1 MKPNLQFVRV
11 LAGPAAT
18 LLLLWLPLQRVAP
31 QSPGPTPTPP
41 PGQISTP
48 PAAAAPASSTQPT
61 PTPPPEPTPFVWS
74 DDLRDDESLSREERI
89 RRHQLRL
96 QQVLA
101 EAQAKAEERKKAAA
115 AEQQAAGAAML
126 PAPAPPPAP
135 TPAPAPL
142 PPPPAPPP
150 APAAQ
155 AAFRTSK
162 GIVYF
167 RPFQILSRA
176 GDSFDTTVE
185 VFNSSGEPFDEL
197 VLAIKYDPLVVAPEE
212 VNDAAIYKYASEP
225 SLQVN
230 RSKGEI
236 RYAARLK
243 QNISQ
248 TTTTLLTLRWRA
260 LNPVLYSEIGFL
272 LNDEA
277 TRIGKGGGN
286 ILGYVAAGERTG
298 GALSAGVVI
307 SPRDDSPRTIIPP
320 LTETA
325 LARVDQRV
333 ELHLEAEPETARKG
347 EEWIVSVMLRNDPA
361 LPFNDLR
368 ARIFFR
374 PDRLQVEDWHTGNWI
389 RQGINIYDGFA
400 HERYPFDVHRAN
412 SADNVRGEILY
423 HVGTRLARYFPS
435 GEIARIK
442 FKALEDASLDDVWF
456 DFEVADS
463 PEHRFSDVSFLGSSV
478 MFAPRRKIEVPARP
492 TPEPLRPPDS

>member
-1 MKPNLQFVRV
+1 MKPILQYVRV
-11 LAGPAAT
+11 LMVPAAT
-18 LLLLWLPLQRVAP
+18 LVLLWVSLQSVAP
-31 QSPGPTPTPP
+31 QSPGPTPAPP
-41 PGQISTP
+41 PAPTP
-48 PAAAAPASSTQPT
+48 LTPAPAPTPAPT
-61 PTPPPEPTPFVWS
+61 PTPPPEPTPYVWS

-115 AEQQAAGAAML
+115 AEQQAAAAAIQPAAPPPPTA
-126 PAPAPPPAP
+126 PAPAP
-135 TPAPAPL
+135 T
-142 PPPPAPPP
+142 PPPPAPAP
-150 APAAQ
+150 APAPTAQ
-155 AAFRTSK
+155 ATFRMSK

-167 RPFQILSRA
+167 RPFQILSRV

-185 VFNSSGEPFDEL
+185 VFNGSGEPFDEL
-197 VLAIKYDPLVVAPEE
+197 VLVMKYDPLVVAPQE
-212 VNDAAIYKYASEP
+212 VNDAAIHRHASDA

-230 RSKGEI
+230 RSKGEL

-248 TTTTLLTLRWRA
+248 TTTALLTIRWRA
-260 LNPVLYSEIGFL
+260 LNPVLYSEIGFI

-277 TRIGKGGGN
+277 TRIGKGEGN
-286 ILGYVAAGERTG
+286 ILGYVAAGERPG
-298 GALSAGVVI
+298 GALSAGVVVA
-307 SPRDDSPRTIIPP
+307 PRDDSPRKIIPP

-333 ELHLEAEPETARKG
+333 ELHLEAEPETVGKG
-347 EEWIVSVMLRNDPA
+347 AEWTVSVMLRNDAA
-361 LPFNDLR
+361 LPFNDVR
-368 ARIFFR
+368 FRVFFR

-389 RQGINIYDGFA
+389 RQGVNIFDGFA
-400 HERYPFDVHRAN
+400 HERYPFEVHRAN
-412 SADNVRGEILY
+412 SADNTRGEILY

-442 FKALEDASLDDVWF
+442 FKALDDASLNDVWF
-456 DFEVADS
+456 DFEATDS
-463 PEHRFSDVSFLGSSV
+463 PEQIFSDVSFLGSSV
-478 MFAPRRKIEVPARP
+478 MFAPRRRAEASPRP